1 MPEMVII
8 LAVVRVMVE
17 NMLDDDDA
25 AGANAD
31 DADDDW

>member
-25 AGANAD
+25 ADVDAD

>member
-25 AGANAD
+25 ADANAD